1 MPWIFSEGSVSLA
14 TAESE
19 VSVETEWID
28 CGGDQP
34 MGHARMIRAGRRG
47 YVVEEFEKAGLNAA
61 TD

>member
-1 MPWIFSEGSVSLA
+1 
-14 TAESE
+14 
-19 VSVETEWID
+19 
-28 CGGDQP
+28 